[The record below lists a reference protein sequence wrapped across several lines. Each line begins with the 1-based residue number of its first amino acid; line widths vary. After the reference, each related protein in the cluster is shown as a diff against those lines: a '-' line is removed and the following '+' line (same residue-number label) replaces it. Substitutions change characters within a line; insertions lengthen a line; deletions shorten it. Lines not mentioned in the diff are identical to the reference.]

1 MCCLSSQLSQIRIVT
16 NVCNIL
22 GKAAEFG
29 IMKKKK
35 LFIIE
40 KSITVFLSE
49 NARWIVYQEYYN
61 AGGHLAML
69 EAIFSFHLG
78 IFAE

>member
-16 NVCNIL
+16 NFCNIL
-22 GKAAEFG
+22 GREAEFG
-29 IMKKKK
+29 IMKKNN

-40 KSITVFLSE
+40 KSIAVFLSE

-69 EAIFSFHLG
+69 EALFSFYLV